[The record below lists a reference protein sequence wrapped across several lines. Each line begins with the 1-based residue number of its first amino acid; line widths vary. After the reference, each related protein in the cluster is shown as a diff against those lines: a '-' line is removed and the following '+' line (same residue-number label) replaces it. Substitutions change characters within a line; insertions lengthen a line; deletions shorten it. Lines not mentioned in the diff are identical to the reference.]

1 MIKAVI
7 FDMDGVLID
16 SEGVY
21 LDYEFEFVKKKNPA
35 ARIEQLHPMVGATS
49 QAAWEVVARA
59 VDNGQTWEELRKE
72 YRQRDIY
79 SEVDYRSIYRP
90 EATEVLEI
98 LKSRGYHLAVA
109 SSTQLDLVERVLE
122 ENGIRSFFE
131 VVVSGNQFKRSKP
144 DPEIYLFTAGRLGVK
159 PEECLVV
166 EDSTIG
172 ITAAHRAGMTIAA
185 VIDERYGFDQS
196 LADYRM
202 NRVREVLE
210 VIKVLEAEGNA

>member
-1 MIKAVI
+1 MINIQFIV
-7 FDMDGVLID
+7 DGD
-16 SEGVY
+16 DVY
-21 LDYEFEFVKKKNPA
+21 KMCIRD
-35 ARIEQLHPMVGATS
+35 R
-49 QAAWEVVARA
+49 
-59 VDNGQTWEELRKE
+59 TWEELRKE

-144 DPEIYLFTAGRLGVK
+144 DPEIYLFTAGRLRCV
-159 PEECLVV
+159 
-166 EDSTIG
+166 
-172 ITAAHRAGMTIAA
+172 
-185 VIDERYGFDQS
+185 
-196 LADYRM
+196 
-202 NRVREVLE
+202 
-210 VIKVLEAEGNA
+210 